1 MRNLLKGR
9 IVYIPIRR
17 PSSRKS
23 EVESLSS
30 ATCAKALSLP
40 VSYIIYIRH
49 PVLAAAG
56 RPAGGVPKNWGQAL
70 PQALN
75 VMFWDWCCIKDSL
88 FFLGPAP
95 NPVQKKTVES
105 VDA

>member
-49 PVLAAAG
+49 RLCSP
-56 RPAGGVPKNWGQAL
+56 
-70 PQALN
+70 PQADLPEAYLN
-75 VMFWDWCCIKDSL
+75 FK
-88 FFLGPAP
+88 LGLRQGAWRKMR
-95 NPVQKKTVES
+95 QRSKL
-105 VDA
+105 A

>member
-30 ATCAKALSLP
+30 ATCAKALSLA
-40 VSYIIYIRH
+40 VIYIIYIRH
-49 PVLAAAG
+49 RLCSPPQADLPEAYLKAG
-56 RPAGGVPKNWGQAL
+56 RPSILRSNTLLLAERGYVG
-70 PQALN
+70 
-75 VMFWDWCCIKDSL
+75 
-88 FFLGPAP
+88 
-95 NPVQKKTVES
+95 
-105 VDA
+105 

>member
-1 MRNLLKGR
+1 MPITEDSFTGSRLHLDCIVDKFAERVRNLLKGR

-40 VSYIIYIRH
+40 VIYIIYIRH
-49 PVLAAAG
+49 RLCSP
-56 RPAGGVPKNWGQAL
+56 
-70 PQALN
+70 PQADLPEAYLKIGGKP
-75 VMFWDWCCIKDSL
+75 CRR
-88 FFLGPAP
+88 P
-95 NPVQKKTVES
+95 
-105 VDA
+105 